1 MYRICVITK
10 QNKNSPKH
18 PAVGIWESW
27 WCLKKGHFRS
37 EFSKCLLLME
47 GLLDNHFLLWMTFKN
62 SDHMAL
68 AGMSP
73 RLMSQVLTPP
83 KLNAHQIWLFWIYFW
98 NILVRA
104 RREKLSPD
112 FGINIRDATKSQLLM
127 PYNQL
132 FHVRISGGPHCDRI
146 WGYRHLLSSFSPKG
160 MWKVCEQAE
169 GEIGL

>member
-83 KLNAHQIWLFWIYFW
+83 PPNSMHIKYGYFESIFEIFWSELEERSWVLILESTSEMPPSPSCLCHIINYFMWGSLEVHTVIEFGGTDIYW
-98 NILVRA
+98 VH
-104 RREKLSPD
+104 SP
-112 FGINIRDATKSQLLM
+112 
-127 PYNQL
+127 
-132 FHVRISGGPHCDRI
+132 
-146 WGYRHLLSSFSPKG
+146 
-160 MWKVCEQAE
+160 
-169 GEIGL
+169 